1 LRQLRAGWQREASVR
16 APDLERRRLPDVRQE
31 SKKPGSDATPGV
43 FDDIEGERNHP
54 RRRCDGFQ
62 FGRSDTDGS
71 RDDIKLDR
79 NDIEVGRNN
88 IQFGRDKISAGRNDN
103 PDGCNDIPA
112 GRTDIPVGRNEIQ
125 VGRNDIE
132 GDGNEIKPAVTKP
145 RAAAANF
152 RKILT
157 T

>member
-1 LRQLRAGWQREASVR
+1 LRQLGAGWQRENSVGS
-16 APDLERRRLPDVRQE
+16 PDPERRCLPDVRTE
-31 SKKPGSDATPGV
+31 PKKAGSDGIPNV
-43 FDDIEGERNHP
+43 FDDTEGGRNHP
-54 RRRCDGFQ
+54 RRGCDGFQ
-62 FGRSDTDGS
+62 AGRSDTEGS
-71 RDDIKLDR
+71 RNDIQLDSS
-79 NDIEVGRNN
+79 DIEVGRNN